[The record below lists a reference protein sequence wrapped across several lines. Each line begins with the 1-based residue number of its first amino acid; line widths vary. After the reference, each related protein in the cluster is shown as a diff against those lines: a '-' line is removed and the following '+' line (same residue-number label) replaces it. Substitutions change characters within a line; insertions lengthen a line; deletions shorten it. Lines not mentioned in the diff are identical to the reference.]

1 MKERAQLLP
10 MPDMGR
16 LAPFL
21 REERKVGRDG
31 YVQWEGAW
39 YGVPWSWVG
48 KAVEVTATNSTV
60 EIWTRDDR
68 LAIHPRA
75 RRRGQR
81 FTLPGQW
88 EGLRNGNG
96 RPQKEPLAVQVA
108 TVEVERRSLD
118 FYEVAAAGGV
128 R

>member
-1 MKERAQLLP
+1 
-10 MPDMGR
+10 MPEMGR

-39 YGVPWSWVG
+39 YGVPWSWAG
-48 KAVEVTATNSTV
+48 KAVEVMATDTTV
-60 EIWTRDDR
+60 EIWVREDR
-68 LAIHPRA
+68 LAVHPRA
-75 RRRGQR
+75 RRPGQR

-88 EGLRNGNG
+88 DGLRNGNG
-96 RPQKEPLAVQVA
+96 RPPKEPLAVQVA

-118 FYEVAAAGGV
+118 CYEVAAAGGV